1 MMIEKIKSDLK
12 EAMKSKDVLRLS
24 VLRMVIAVANHKV
37 VELNDND
44 VLEIL
49 SKEAKKRKEAISLF
63 LEGGREDL
71 ASKEEAELK
80 ILGAYLPAQ
89 MSEEEIKKVVE
100 NILSLAQNKEFG
112 LVMKEVMKELKGKA
126 DAGLISKVLKE
137 LLK

>member
-12 EAMKSKDVLRLS
+12 EAMKSKDALRLS
-24 VLRMVIAVANHKV
+24 VLRMVISVVNSKV
-37 VELNDND
+37 VELNDGD

-49 SKEAKKRKEAISLF
+49 NKEAKKRKEAIILF

-80 ILGAYLPAQ
+80 ILGVYLPAQ
-89 MSEEEIKKVVE
+89 MNEEEIKKVVE
-100 NILSLAQNKEFG
+100 NILSSTQNKEFG
-112 LVMKEVMKELKGKA
+112 PIMKEVMKELKGRA
-126 DAGLISKVLKE
+126 DAGLITKILKE